1 MHRSADIPSTDP
13 QRIASRRAIL
23 RRCTL
28 VVIALAAFGA
38 WSTGPYVVAELRRLA
53 IDLTQAV
60 NGALPIAH
68 PLLAMTGIA
77 GVVFTG
83 PAHDPE
89 SHLRA
94 VSVSGAGAVNW
105 CPGGT
110 AMSAIMSVLD
120 AMQLLPEGATF
131 VQEGLLGTLF
141 HGRIVGRTIVGEL
154 PALVTEIE
162 GSAWITGEHTL
173 CLDDDDPLKDGV
185 GAP

>member
-1 MHRSADIPSTDP
+1 
-13 QRIASRRAIL
+13 
-23 RRCTL
+23 
-28 VVIALAAFGA
+28 
-38 WSTGPYVVAELRRLA
+38 
-53 IDLTQAV
+53 
-60 NGALPIAH
+60 
-68 PLLAMTGIA
+68 
-77 GVVFTG
+77 
-83 PAHDPE
+83 
-89 SHLRA
+89 
-94 VSVSGAGAVNW
+94 
-105 CPGGT
+105 
-110 AMSAIMSVLD
+110 MSAIMSVLD